1 MHYQSPEESRQAKIT
16 YHLVP
21 AAVWQACGTSAEYVP
36 EAFETD
42 GFIHCTNGL
51 STLVDVANMFYRGDE
66 REYDVLVLDVD
77 RIYSNVRFDDPEKAF
92 PHIYGSLNTSAVTG
106 RLVAERDSDGA
117 FLRFVAAS
125 ASLD

>member
-1 MHYQSPEESRQAKIT
+1 MYYQSPEESRQAKIT

-21 AAVWQACGTSAEYVP
+21 AAVWHACGSSAEYVP

-77 RIYSNVRFDDPEKAF
+77 RISSDVRYDDPEKTF
-92 PHIYGSLNTSAVTG
+92 PHIYGSLNTSAVTD
-106 RLVAERDSDGA
+106 RLVAQRDSDGA
-117 FLRFVAAS
+117 FLRFVTAS